1 MQEPYGFLD
10 FKAQR
15 ETGIG
20 MTFDSIDQ
28 EQAEKVKFKKKY
40 KRFHD
45 FEKKVVDQYVDVY
58 ANKAVRKLGYRRANW
73 LPLVQVLITI
83 MCILNVFAC
92 IARPDFLTGLVCV
105 LAIFYLSDN
114 EEINRDKFRLL
125 PLLQLFSI
133 IYDFIWLFFVQNM
146 VEEGEKTEK
155 GLERSVKAFSV

>member
-10 FKAQR
+10 FKIQR
-15 ETGIG
+15 EKGIG

-40 KRFHD
+40 RKFHD
-45 FEKKVVDQYVDVY
+45 FEKKVVDQYVDHY

-92 IARPDFLTGLVCV
+92 VARPDFLTGIVCV

-114 EEINRDKFRLL
+114 EDINRDKFRLL

-133 IYDFIWLFFVQNM
+133 IYDFIWLFFIQNM

>member
-1 MQEPYGFLD
+1 M
-10 FKAQR
+10 
-15 ETGIG
+15 
-20 MTFDSIDQ
+20 
-28 EQAEKVKFKKKY
+28 KFKKKY

-125 PLLQLFSI
+125 PLL
-133 IYDFIWLFFVQNM
+133 
-146 VEEGEKTEK
+146 
-155 GLERSVKAFSV
+155 